1 MRAINL
7 SPLDGDSM
15 VSISM
20 LPELLKGIDIEDYEE
35 FWICVEVSFVRYK
48 QHIYEKREDKLR
60 KIRQNNGTK
69 H

>member
-20 LPELLKGIDIEDYEE
+20 LPELLKGVDIEDYEE
-35 FWICVEVSFVRYK
+35 FWTCVEVSFVRYK
-48 QHIYEKREDKLR
+48 QHIYEKREEKLR

>member
-20 LPELLKGIDIEDYEE
+20 LPELLKGVDIEDYEE
-35 FWICVEVSFVRYK
+35 FWTCVEVSFIRYK
-48 QHIYEKREDKLR
+48 QSIYEKREEKLR